1 MTDRSDLKKSDCIYI
16 MSLGEFFVLH
26 RSDWFFCLVFTC
38 TALTVF
44 IIPFFTSEM
53 TAVFRKEV
61 ILWLLRC
68 LQAFNRN
75 HDRLCPRPRS
85 VRDGLV
91 SVVTLELF
99 LFLSLFF
106 FYVCFPQQIGGNVF
120 HLDSID
126 SLPCVSFLLP
136 NDEFWLSV
144 YRCVTWKSDVSLSQ
158 ICFRFRTS
166 FEREPHPLADTGG
179 GAEAPPPDS
188 PHGWKIKDA
197 PNAL

>member
-106 FYVCFPQQIGGNVF
+106 FMSVSPNRLVAMYFIWTPLTPFHVC
-120 HLDSID
+120 
-126 SLPCVSFLLP
+126 
-136 NDEFWLSV
+136 
-144 YRCVTWKSDVSLSQ
+144 
-158 ICFRFRTS
+158 RF
-166 FEREPHPLADTGG
+166 FCQMMNFGLACIV
-179 GAEAPPPDS
+179 A
-188 PHGWKIKDA
+188 
-197 PNAL
+197 